1 MTLLGLGIDRATV
14 LGQHTVLTPGVATRV
29 ELVLDVPSVSTG
41 TGSALHLDGMDV
53 ALVRVQLVDAH
64 GTVVT
69 GDDRDVS
76 FRVASGPLRITGV
89 GSGDNTNRQHVQGER
104 CQTFR
109 GLGRLVLQ
117 PTVDCTSPG
126 RMLAH
131 VIDMNSTLTFTE
143 HCPTNAAVV
152 TAEVDGLPSAR
163 IDVPV
168 SGASEDE
175 PLAVARAFRALDGFT
190 HRDSVQA

>member
-1 MTLLGLGIDRATV
+1 
-14 LGQHTVLTPGVATRV
+14 
-29 ELVLDVPSVSTG
+29 
-41 TGSALHLDGMDV
+41 MDV

-69 GDDRDVS
+69 DDDRNVS

-89 GSGDNTNRQHVQGER
+89 GSGENTNRQHVQGKR
-104 CQTFR
+104 YQTFR
-109 GLGRLVLQ
+109 GLGRVVLQ

-131 VIDMNSTLTFTE
+131 VIDMNSTLTFTDE
-143 HCPTNAAVV
+143 CPTNAAVV

-163 IDVPV
+163 ITIPT
-168 SGASEDE
+168 SGASEDA
-175 PLAVARAFRALDGFT
+175 PLAVARAFRVLDTFT
-190 HRDSVQA
+190 YLDDVQA